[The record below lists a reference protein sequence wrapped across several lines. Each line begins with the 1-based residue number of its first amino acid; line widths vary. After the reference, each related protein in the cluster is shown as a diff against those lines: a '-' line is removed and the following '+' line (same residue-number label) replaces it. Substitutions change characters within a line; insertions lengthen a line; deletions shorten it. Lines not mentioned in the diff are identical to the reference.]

1 MATKSVNPLNTPSA
15 NLQSGST
22 YGLWI
27 DHTGQRW
34 SHSPHPSDEWLVVL
48 AGEVELEMEGKHF
61 HPKIG
66 EEIFIPAQVAHTI
79 RNLGRKSGRWLFSPR
94 PLKEESA
101 PQNT

>member
-1 MATKSVNPLNTPSA
+1 MNIRATNTVGQAVSSSA
-15 NLQSGST
+15 T

-94 PLKEESA
+94 PLKEASA
-101 PQNT
+101 PHHT